1 MFTLISE
8 KRVLSRGAVSALEL
22 LVNSQNNQ
30 SLYVRRNFYHVT
42 VALNIVHVSN
52 KLYKIYISLIYPV
65 MIIFKLQICF
75 DTSGN

>member
-8 KRVLSRGAVSALEL
+8 KRVLSRGAVSTLEL

-30 SLYVRRNFYHVT
+30 SLYVRRNFYTVT
-42 VALNIVHVSN
+42 VALNIVHASN

>member
-8 KRVLSRGAVSALEL
+8 KRVLSRGAVSTLEL

-30 SLYVRRNFYHVT
+30 SLYVRRNFYTVT

-65 MIIFKLQICF
+65 MIIFKLQIYF